1 MYSKDC
7 CKNPNEYYNWN
18 YVTLHC
24 KDCKNIK
31 ILNLKCMTSEEQLR
45 VSQSELSK
53 TPYDKVQKRETKLL
67 KQAKKLRR
75 LKLY

>member
-1 MYSKDC
+1 
-7 CKNPNEYYNWN
+7 
-18 YVTLHC
+18 
-24 KDCKNIK
+24 
-31 ILNLKCMTSEEQLR
+31 MTSEEQLR
-45 VSQSELSK
+45 VSQFELSK